1 MVSFICI
8 WLMTWT
14 KVSACI
20 NIQIFKILSSAVN
33 SDELI
38 SYRQIKYVYF
48 INKILK
54 LICHCRASLRRKR
67 VYLYIIFY
75 ITKVIIDRYSLSLSF
90 SLYDSTSTFI
100 EIKIFEKRA
109 GWEESYRY
117 KTARCIFHPFYRFPP
132 SFLHLSAR

>member
-1 MVSFICI
+1 
-8 WLMTWT
+8 MTWT

-33 SDELI
+33 SNELI

-75 ITKVIIDRYSLSLSF
+75 ITKVIIDRYSLSLSL
-90 SLYDSTSTFI
+90 SLYTIRQVPLSRLKYLRNVPGEKNHIAIKLLDVFFI
-100 EIKIFEKRA
+100 LSIDFHLRSSIFPRD
-109 GWEESYRY
+109 
-117 KTARCIFHPFYRFPP
+117 KTMFHP
-132 SFLHLSAR
+132 